1 MRITP
6 QCYEIAGV
14 RCFCVPVS
22 LFVPAVFF
30 PGKLND
36 QARPGAPAKRH
47 GTVISTLAVT
57 TRAQGAIIQHQRTKS
72 GPGIKRVPS
81 VAVPVFLR
89 TELVHKNV
97 LRRACVALGRKNQH
111 RVPCPPFVT
120 QQQPEY
126 LFRRCGDRKFGFR
139 SENSIIYVFG
149 GIYGSK
155 VP

>member
-1 MRITP
+1 MRS
-6 QCYEIAGV
+6 QACAAFV
-14 RCFCVPVS
+14 CQS
-22 LFVPAVFF
+22 LSLCLLYFF
-30 PGKLND
+30 RENSMT
-36 QARPGAPAKRH
+36 KRDREH
-47 GTVISTLAVT
+47 LQSVMELSSPLAVT